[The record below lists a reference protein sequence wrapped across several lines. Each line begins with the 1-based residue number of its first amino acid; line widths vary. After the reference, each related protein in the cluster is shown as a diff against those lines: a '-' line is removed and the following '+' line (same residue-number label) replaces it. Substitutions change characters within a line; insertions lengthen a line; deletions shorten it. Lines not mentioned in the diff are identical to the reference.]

1 MDGQSRQEIKK
12 TSQETTPRD
21 YSLGVF
27 CCLKKKVT
35 MITLASP
42 LVISFLVIWA
52 FCFGLW
58 VRFEQSE
65 YAFGYLFS
73 GLLWIEAKQKPFGRL
88 AWFAARLT
96 IVAPVALFLTAFA
109 YWG

>member
-1 MDGQSRQEIKK
+1 
-12 TSQETTPRD
+12 
-21 YSLGVF
+21 
-27 CCLKKKVT
+27 